1 MKDNVPTIYIAKNI
15 EYLRKTRNMTQKK
28 LGDLLKKDY
37 STIGKWEKE
46 INQPS
51 IEDTFKMAIIFNV
64 DWKDFI
70 LKDLSK
76 CNNDN
81 YQFITKITSN
91 NSVELII
98 DKTKPIT
105 AETVVEVQRTLIDE
119 MNNNKDNKT

>member
-1 MKDNVPTIYIAKNI
+1 MKNNVPNIYIAKNI
-15 EYLRKTRNMTQKK
+15 EYLRKSRNMTQKK

-51 IEDTFKMAIIFNV
+51 IEDTFKIAIIFNI

-76 CNNDN
+76 CTNNN
-81 YQFITKITSN
+81 SQYITKTTSDN
-91 NSVELII
+91 GVEIII

-105 AETVVEVQRTLIDE
+105 AETVVEVQKTLMDE
-119 MNNNKDNKT
+119 MNDNKDNKT

>member
-51 IEDTFKMAIIFNV
+51 IEDTFKMAIIFNI

-81 YQFITKITSN
+81 YQFITKTTSN